1 MAEQAPK
8 ASVQCKP
15 VPARRGVPAWLQG
28 TLAAFGLMALTWA
41 SIDGTYIVGSRVLK
55 DALNDELSAIARM
68 AADRLDAES
77 HRTLVDVSQQNGEQY
92 RRVVAPLAEVLAA
105 TPHLK
110 YAYTVR
116 LSPEGPRFVVDAAEP
131 IDGDGDGVVD
141 QSGLTELYDEP
152 DPALLAA
159 FEQRTP
165 IVSNKPY
172 TDKWGTFFSA
182 FAPVFAPD
190 GSLECLVGVDA
201 TAEQHLVRLGAMRR
215 AAWSGM
221 GLGSAASIALG
232 FGVAALARRRHAAER
247 LMLDAKEQA
256 ERANNAKSE
265 FLANMSH
272 EIRTPMTAILGFA
285 DLLNDAEFQADA
297 ARRRDAVRTIKEHGN
312 ALLTIINDILDLSK
326 IEAGKMTVERIDTD
340 PSHIARDVCAL
351 LQVRARAKGIALD
364 IEIAPDVPVSIASD
378 PIRVRQIILNLV
390 GNAIKFTEEGGVRV
404 TLRPETKDR
413 LAIEVQDTGIGLTPQ
428 QMAGLFGAFAQAD
441 SSTTRKFGGTGLGL
455 RISKSLAQ
463 MLGGDITVR
472 SEFGKGCRFTAI
484 ISSEVVHA
492 RRDADPTPRALNS
505 AASIEGIRLLV
516 AEDGPDNRRLLAHFL
531 KKAGATV
538 QFVENGRQ
546 AVDAIVSGS
555 AAPPFDA
562 VLMDMQMPIMDGY
575 EATRELRRLGCK
587 LPIIAL
593 TAHAMNGDEAKC
605 LAAGCS
611 SFASKPIQRETLIAT
626 IAFVAAR
633 RAAA

>member
-1 MAEQAPK
+1 M
-8 ASVQCKP
+8 
-15 VPARRGVPAWLQG
+15 
-28 TLAAFGLMALTWA
+28 
-41 SIDGTYIVGSRVLK
+41 
-55 DALNDELSAIARM
+55 
-68 AADRLDAES
+68 
-77 HRTLVDVSQQNGEQY
+77 
-92 RRVVAPLAEVLAA
+92 
-105 TPHLK
+105 
-110 YAYTVR
+110 
-116 LSPEGPRFVVDAAEP
+116 
-131 IDGDGDGVVD
+131 
-141 QSGLTELYDEP
+141 ELYEEP
-152 DPALLAA
+152 DPAMLEA
-159 FEQRTP
+159 FAKKVP
-165 IVSNKPY
+165 SVSAEPY
-172 TDKWGTFFSA
+172 TDKWGTFVSA
-182 FAPVFAPD
+182 FSPVFAAD
-190 GSLECLVGVDA
+190 GSFECLVGVDA
-201 TAEQHLVRLGAMRR
+201 TAEHHLARLDAMRR
-215 AAWSGM
+215 AAWAGM

-247 LMLDAKEQA
+247 LMLEAKEQA

-285 DLLNDAEFQADA
+285 DLLNDAEYQADA

-340 PSHIARDVCAL
+340 PSHITRDVCAL
-351 LQVRARAKGIALD
+351 LQMRARAKGIALD
-364 IEIAPDVPVSIASD
+364 VEIAPGVPSSIASD

-404 TLRPETKDR
+404 LLRSETNNR

-428 QMAGLFGAFAQAD
+428 QMSGLFGAFTQAD

-472 SEFGKGCRFTAI
+472 SEFGKGCTFTALI
-484 ISSEVVHA
+484 GSEAVHA
-492 RRDADPTPRALNS
+492 RRDAERSPRGMHS
-505 AASIEGIRLLV
+505 AASIEGMHLLV
-516 AEDGPDNRRLLAHFL
+516 AEDGADNRRLLAHYL
-531 KKAGATV
+531 KKAGAAV

-546 AVDAIVSGS
+546 AVEAIASGP

-575 EATRELRRLGCK
+575 EATRELRRRGCT

-593 TAHAMNGDEAKC
+593 TAHAMTGDEAKC

-611 SFASKPIQRETLIAT
+611 GYASKPIQRETLIST
-626 IAFVAAR
+626 IATLTAR

>member
-1 MAEQAPK
+1 LSQTQS
-8 ASVQCKP
+8 ASRGT
-15 VPARRGVPAWLQG
+15 ALRRRGVPAWLQG
-28 TLAAFGLMALTWA
+28 TLAALGLMALTWT
-41 SIDGTYIVGSRVLK
+41 SIDGTYMVGSRVLK
-55 DALNDELSAIARM
+55 DALNQELTAIARM
-68 AADRLDAES
+68 AAERLDAQS
-77 HRTLVDVSQQNGEQY
+77 HRTLVDASQQNGEQY
-92 RRVVAPLAEVLAA
+92 RSVVAPLAEVLAA

-116 LSPEGPRFVVDAAEP
+116 PSPEGPRFVVDAAEP
-131 IDGDGDGVVD
+131 VDGDSDGVID
-141 QSGLTELYDEP
+141 QSGLMELYDEP

-159 FEQRTP
+159 FEQKKP
-165 IVSNKPY
+165 IVSDEPY

-182 FAPVFAPD
+182 FAPVFADD
-190 GSLECLVGVDA
+190 GSFECLVGVDA
-201 TAEQHLVRLGAMRR
+201 TAEQHLARLGAMRR
-215 AAWSGM
+215 AAWTGM
-221 GLGSAASIALG
+221 GLGSVASIALG

-247 LMLDAKEQA
+247 LMLEAKEQA

-285 DLLNDAEFQADA
+285 DLLNDTEYQADA

-340 PSHIARDVCAL
+340 PAHIAREACAL
-351 LQVRARAKGIALD
+351 LEVRARAKGIAVEV
-364 IEIAPDVPVSIASD
+364 EIAPDVPVSIASD
-378 PIRVRQIILNLV
+378 PVRVRQIILNLV
-390 GNAIKFTEEGGVRV
+390 GNAIKFTEEGSVRV
-404 TLRPETKDR
+404 ILRPENKDR
-413 LAIEVQDTGIGLTPQ
+413 LAIEVRDTGIGLTPQ
-428 QMAGLFGAFAQAD
+428 QLSGLFGAFAQAD

-472 SEFGKGCRFTAI
+472 SEFGKGCTFTAFI
-484 ISSEVVHA
+484 GSEVVQA
-492 RRDADPTPRALNS
+492 RRDTNPTPRATNS
-505 AASIEGIRLLV
+505 AASIEGMHLLV
-516 AEDGPDNRRLLAHFL
+516 AEDSSDNRRLLAHFL

-546 AVDAIVSGS
+546 AVDAIASVP

-575 EATRELRRLGCK
+575 EATRELRRRGCT

-593 TAHAMNGDEAKC
+593 TAHAMTGDEAKC

-611 SFASKPIQRETLIAT
+611 GYASKPIQRETLIST
-626 IAFVAAR
+626 IATLTAR